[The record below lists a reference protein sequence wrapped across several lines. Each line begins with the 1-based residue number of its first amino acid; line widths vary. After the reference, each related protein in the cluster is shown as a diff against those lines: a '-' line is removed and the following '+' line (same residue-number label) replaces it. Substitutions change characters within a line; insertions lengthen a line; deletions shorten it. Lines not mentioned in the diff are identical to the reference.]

1 MAGQENSLEDAM
13 ATTAL
18 AKPSSSITTVAGK
31 EELCGCS
38 RKSRPLGFMAG
49 WRGSSGFGWIPATHR
64 WSLTEPAGMCVQ
76 QGLPPTIILS
86 ATHS

>member
-31 EELCGCS
+31 EELCGMF
-38 RKSRPLGFMAG
+38 K
-49 WRGSSGFGWIPATHR
+49 
-64 WSLTEPAGMCVQ
+64 EK
-76 QGLPPTIILS
+76 
-86 ATHS
+86 